1 MFSEHARLN
10 AAIARAIAKT
20 VSKYDRTKIREGP
33 STFQK
38 LQLPLPPRKSVRFE
52 SGQTRHADRRCYE
65 CQQHG
70 HYARNCTK
78 RSPRPPPAL
87 RNANVK
93 IALTKEE
100 IIDQHVRKIV
110 PNTPPSPSL
119 PKIRFTSSSPHFEQ
133 RPCPSNT
140 SHVTTTPI
148 ISALPEK
155 QQHVLMRELLNSRDP
170 SLRFIASAWTRK
182 QTDDVFLSNRKS
194 MTLRFYAHSSRKRTE
209 GIALLDSGATENF
222 MSLEYAKWLGLPIK
236 RLPKPRTLLNVDGTM
251 NKQGKLEYYADLQV
265 QTGSQRQDMRFFLSN
280 LGEQKAIL
288 GYPWFAAVQPKI
300 DWAKGWIDT
309 LQLPIVLHTHDAHQA
324 CFLPQSV
331 QTKPLQN
338 KETLLIGRIS
348 WAPEISQQ
356 TMSSMLAEQ
365 APKDKPNPIL
375 TKYQHHK

>member
-10 AAIARAIAKT
+10 TAIARAIART

-38 LQLPLPPRKSVRFE
+38 LPPPFPPRKSVRFE

-78 RSPRPPPAL
+78 RSSRPPPAL
-87 RNANVK
+87 RNANVE

-100 IIDQHVRKIV
+100 IIDQHIRKIV
-110 PNTPPSPSL
+110 PNAPPPPSL

-133 RPCPSNT
+133 RPYPSNT
-140 SHVTTTPI
+140 GHVTTTPI
-148 ISALPEK
+148 VSALPEK
-155 QQHVLMRELLNSRDP
+155 QQHVLMRELLNSKDP

-236 RLPKPRTLLNVDGTM
+236 RLPKPRTLLNVDGTL

-265 QTGSQRQDMRFFLSN
+265 QTGSQRQNM
-280 LGEQKAIL
+280 
-288 GYPWFAAVQPKI
+288 
-300 DWAKGWIDT
+300 
-309 LQLPIVLHTHDAHQA
+309 
-324 CFLPQSV
+324 
-331 QTKPLQN
+331 
-338 KETLLIGRIS
+338 
-348 WAPEISQQ
+348 
-356 TMSSMLAEQ
+356 
-365 APKDKPNPIL
+365 
-375 TKYQHHK
+375 